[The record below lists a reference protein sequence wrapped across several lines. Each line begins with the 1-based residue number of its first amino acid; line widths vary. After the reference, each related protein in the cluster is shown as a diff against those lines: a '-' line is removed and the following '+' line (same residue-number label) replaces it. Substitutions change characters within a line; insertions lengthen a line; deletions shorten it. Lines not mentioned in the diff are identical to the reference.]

1 MQMKFCQII
10 PLFLFAGF
18 FTIVSCEKDQVSVPD
33 PVLPTTSGGGNN
45 QPPPT
50 GNAIKIDFENVVGT
64 TPLTLGPTYLYE
76 NANGDSFS
84 VSNYKYYISH
94 VKLRDANNNVWTE
107 NESYHLINQTD
118 TNMHYFY
125 LRDVPAMNY
134 VAIEFTIGVDS
145 LRNVS
150 GTQTGALDPALGMFW
165 TWNTG
170 YIMAKIEGKSPSST
184 AGNNRIT
191 FHCGGFSGQYN
202 SIRYASPSF
211 NSQQA
216 LVTANTVPVI
226 TMRSDVLSWFDAP
239 HVIDFSQDNTATTP
253 NATTQMLADNYAD
266 MFTVINISN

>member
-1 MQMKFCQII
+1 MNFSRTIVG
-10 PLFLFAGF
+10 FLFAGLLLQ
-18 FTIVSCEKDQVSVPD
+18 TSCKKDETPEPEPD
-33 PVLPTTSGGGNN
+33 LPTNSGSGNN

-50 GNAIKIDFENVVGT
+50 GNAIKIDFENVVGA

-76 NANGDSFS
+76 NTNGDSFS
-84 VSNYKYYISH
+84 VSNYKYYISN

-107 NESYHLINQTD
+107 SESYHLISEADSNL
-118 TNMHYFY
+118 HYFY

-134 VAIEFTIGVDS
+134 VAMEFTIGVDS
-145 LRNVS
+145 VRNVS

-170 YIMAKIEGKSPSST
+170 YIMAKIEGKSPSSP

-216 LVTANTVPVI
+216 LVTANTVPII
-226 TMRSDVLSWFDAP
+226 TMRSDVLSWFNGP
-239 HVIDFSQDNTATTP
+239 NVIDFSQQYNATTP